1 MRQSPTRIVL
11 LGHPV
16 GHSLSPLMQNA
27 ALRAAGI
34 PLTFEAIDVIPAD
47 LDERLDQLVAERAAG
62 NITVPHKA
70 AALRRC
76 ARVSDIARRAGAVNT
91 FWVEAGALI
100 GDNTDVA
107 GFHNAVVR
115 LRGSVPAHASITIL
129 GAGGAA
135 GAVLAAAAEWPGCRV
150 RVWNRTAARAD
161 ALVARFPDVAV
172 AVPSL
177 AAALAGAAL
186 VVHATTL
193 GLSGDEVP
201 VDPAWLPRGADVMD
215 LVYRPGET
223 AWVRAVRSAGHRA
236 CDGLA
241 MLVEQGALA
250 FERWF
255 GRPPDRDAMWEA
267 AAGGGPLE
275 SRTTESRK

>member
-1 MRQSPTRIVL
+1 MKQPPTRIAL

-16 GHSLSPLMQNA
+16 SHSLSPRMQNA

-34 PLTFEAIDVIPAD
+34 RLTFEALDVMPAD
-47 LDERLDQLVAERAAG
+47 LGARLDELVAQRAAG
-62 NITVPHKA
+62 NITVPHKE
-70 AALRRC
+70 AALGRC
-76 ARVSDIARRAGAVNT
+76 ARVSAIARRVGAVNT
-91 FWVEAGALI
+91 FWVEDGALI
-100 GDNTDVA
+100 GDNTDVV
-107 GFHNAVVR
+107 GFHNAVVS
-115 LRGSVPAHASITIL
+115 LRGSPPAHSSITII

-135 GAVLAAAAEWPGCRV
+135 AAVLAAVAEWPGCRV

-161 ALVARFPDVAV
+161 ALAARFPNVAV

-177 AAALAGAAL
+177 ADALAGAAL

-193 GLSGDEVP
+193 GLNGDEVP
-201 VDPAWLPRGADVMD
+201 IDPALLPRGADVMD

-223 AWVRAVRSAGHRA
+223 TWVRVARSYGHRA
-236 CDGLA
+236 CDGVA

-255 GRPPDRDAMWEA
+255 GQPPDRRVMWNAISSAVEN
-267 AAGGGPLE
+267 GQEP
-275 SRTTESRK
+275 

>member
-1 MRQSPTRIVL
+1 MREPPTRIVL

-16 GHSLSPLMQNA
+16 GHSWSPPMQNA

-34 PLTFEAIDVIPAD
+34 SLTFEAIDVVPAD
-47 LDERLDQLVAERAAG
+47 LGERLDQLVAEHAAG
-62 NITVPHKA
+62 NITVPHKE

-76 ARVSDIARRAGAVNT
+76 TRVSDVARRAGAVNT
-91 FWVEAGALI
+91 FWVEAGALV

-115 LRGSVPAHASITIL
+115 LRGGVPAHASITIL

-135 GAVLAAAAEWPGCRV
+135 AAVLAAAAEWPGCRV
-150 RVWNRTAARAD
+150 RVWNRTAARAN
-161 ALVARFPDVAV
+161 ALVARFPDLAV

-177 AAALAGAAL
+177 GEALAGAAL

-201 VDPAWLPRGADVMD
+201 VDPAWLPRDADVMD

-223 AWVRAVRSAGHRA
+223 PWVRAARSNGHCA

-255 GRPPDRDAMWEA
+255 GRPPDRDAMWA
-267 AAGGGPLE
+267 AATAAA
-275 SRTTESRK
+275 RM